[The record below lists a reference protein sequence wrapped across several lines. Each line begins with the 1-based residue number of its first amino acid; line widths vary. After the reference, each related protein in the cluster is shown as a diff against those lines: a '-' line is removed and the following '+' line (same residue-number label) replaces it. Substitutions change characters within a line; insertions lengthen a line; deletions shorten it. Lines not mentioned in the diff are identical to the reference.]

1 MKDSQWFTKVA
12 AVFTAIGTMIGLIA
26 TVKGKAEE
34 SKAMSDLKTRVNELE
49 KAQMR
54 IEEKH

>member
-12 AVFTAIGTMIGLIA
+12 AVFTAIGTFIGLIA

-34 SKAMSDLKTRVNELE
+34 NKTMNDLRTRVNELE

-54 IEEKH
+54 IESKD